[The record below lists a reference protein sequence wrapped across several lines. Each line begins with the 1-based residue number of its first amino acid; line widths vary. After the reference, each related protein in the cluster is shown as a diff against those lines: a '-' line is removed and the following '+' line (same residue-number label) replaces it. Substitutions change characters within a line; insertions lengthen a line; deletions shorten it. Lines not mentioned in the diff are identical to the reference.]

1 MLRFLVLGMILT
13 WNITN
18 YSKQIDK
25 LVVSLMK
32 GLAEELS
39 RDGACEKA
47 IFPDTNIVV
56 DRCAMIG
63 NLTVEG
69 VSRSSTLS
77 LSPIYNSFSFR
88 NAVKIKL

>member
-18 YSKQIDK
+18 YSEQIDK

-77 LSPIYNSFSFR
+77 LSLSH
-88 NAVKIKL
+88 L